1 MPGEKRLQIMA
12 TTLDE
17 LERRVAALERAAERE
32 KAMERAVAE
41 IVSDSE
47 RRLGTE
53 MQSMRAEISG
63 LRAEV
68 KAETQR
74 LDERIGASERR
85 VVDTLN
91 DRFDQVMAAL
101 DKLANP
107 PR

>member
-1 MPGEKRLQIMA
+1 
-12 TTLDE
+12 
-17 LERRVAALERAAERE
+17 
-32 KAMERAVAE
+32 
-41 IVSDSE
+41 
-47 RRLGTE
+47 
-53 MQSMRAEISG
+53 
-63 LRAEV
+63 V